1 MKRSFL
7 FLVPLL
13 ASQAIF
19 AQTKAPVKKAP
30 AKAVAAPAEKL
41 KLTTK
46 LDSLSY
52 AIGFAMASNLKQQ
65 NIKVNTTP
73 FNRATKD
80 VFTSQT
86 TSLDEATVQ
95 QILAKFQQDMQA
107 KAQVEKNKE
116 GEANK
121 LAGQKFLEENKK
133 KAGVVTLPSGL
144 QYQIITEG
152 TGPKPGPTDQVKTH
166 YHGTLI
172 DGKVFDSSVDR
183 GEPVTFG
190 VNQVI
195 KGWTEALQLMP
206 VGSKWKLFIPSD
218 LAYGEYGPPSIGPSQ
233 ALIFDVELI
242 SIEGK

>member
-1 MKRSFL
+1 MKKT
-7 FLVPLL
+7 LL
-13 ASQAIF
+13 IVLPFVTANVIF
-19 AQTKAPVKKAP
+19 AQTKAPAKKGTQ
-30 AKAVAAPAEKL
+30 AATPPVEKM
-41 KLTTK
+41 KLLTK
-46 LDSLSY
+46 QDSLSY

-65 NIKVNTTP
+65 NIKVNTSP

-80 VFTSQT
+80 VLSGQT
-86 TSLDEATVQ
+86 LSLDEATIQ
-95 QILAKFQQDMQA
+95 NILMKFQQEMQA
-107 KAQVEKNKE
+107 KAQAEKSKE

-121 LAGQKFLEENKK
+121 LIGQKFLEENKK
-133 KAGVVTLPSGL
+133 KEGVVTLPSGL
-144 QYQIITEG
+144 QYQIIKEG

-166 YHGTLI
+166 YHGTLV

-218 LAYGEYGPPSIGPSQ
+218 LAYGEYGPPSIGPNQ
-233 ALIFDVELI
+233 ALIFDVELL